1 MDQLR
6 ITNHGELLV
15 GEIQEA
21 LKYDR
26 PYQHTKLINGVRII
40 TERYNTLINTV
51 GIFIEI
57 GSRHETF
64 EKLGCAH
71 LLESMNFKGTKEQE

>member
-1 MDQLR
+1 M

-15 GEIQEA
+15 GKIPEA

-26 PYQHTKLINGVRII
+26 PYQYTKLNNGVRIV
-40 TERYNTLINTV
+40 TERYNTPINTV
-51 GIFIEI
+51 GIFIET

-71 LLESMNFKGTKEQE
+71 LLEHMNFKGTKNRNKH